1 MTVAENLRKKSY
13 RRSKSHFQ
21 AYFVTRF
28 QYENNRYDSKL
39 QFDNVDQLLL
49 GCRYLFFFLNNCVKL
64 RWRGH
69 KCEHSLSIIY
79 VTLCQHYDYY
89 VTCENHNF
97 HPEIEKKSENKDK
110 KRLVSIVISAFF
122 VPQNLVFVY
131 HKAKFQ
137 MINF

>member
-79 VTLCQHYDYY
+79 VTLCQHYDYF

-97 HPEIEKKSENKDK
+97 HPEIENKSENKVIDDFK
-110 KRLVSIVISAFF
+110 TEIQCISIMQEQVQECEESDGKRNTL
-122 VPQNLVFVY
+122 
-131 HKAKFQ
+131 
-137 MINF
+137 